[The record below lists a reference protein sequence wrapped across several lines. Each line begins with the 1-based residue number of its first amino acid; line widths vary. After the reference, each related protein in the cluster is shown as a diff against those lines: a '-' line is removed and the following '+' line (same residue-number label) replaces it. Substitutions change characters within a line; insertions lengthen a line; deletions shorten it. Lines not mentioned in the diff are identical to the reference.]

1 MQQRTN
7 SQAGTVGAGFGGGHV
22 DSSEIPE
29 LNGTRGSDRDLL
41 FATDVAR
48 RVHMT
53 PAWVYAQARANKIP
67 HVPLGRYVRFRPEQ
81 IDAWLDEIERGSIEA
96 PR

>member
-1 MQQRTN
+1 MQQTTKSHTGRGR
-7 SQAGTVGAGFGGGHV
+7 AGTVEAHV
-22 DSSEIPE
+22 DPSEIPE

-41 FATDVAR
+41 FASDVAR

-81 IDAWLDEIERGSIEA
+81 IDAWLAEMERGTIE
-96 PR
+96 PPW

>member
-7 SQAGTVGAGFGGGHV
+7 SQAGTVRAGFGGGHV
-22 DSSEIPE
+22 DSSQIPE
-29 LNGTRGSDRDLL
+29 LNGTGGSDRDLL

-67 HVPLGRYVRFRPEQ
+67 HVPLGRYVRFRREQ
-81 IDAWLDEIERGSIEA
+81 IDAWLREIERGTIDA